1 VLPGWNAATRMV
13 KARYKKRC
21 TLVSGG
27 GCKQQDNKRRRI
39 VTMFPGRRGG

>member
-1 VLPGWNAATRMV
+1 MV
-13 KARYKKRC
+13 KARDKERC

-27 GCKQQDNKRRRI
+27 GRKHQDDKRRRI